1 MNQTAGSG
9 TPPSVGRLARSQP
22 QISPAINTP
31 PLTVRLSGTLPIRV
45 TNAHPKISPPRKIPI
60 PTSVMLLFSVGASLN
75 PISSAARSTSC
86 RSPTSS
92 IRSPASSLPP
102 PSTGICTFARRIER
116 IDTPCMYFSFSRA
129 RTVLPATPFLLTTTG
144 SVSTEKLTSSLSSTS
159 RPIHVSSSMT
169 NRRRPL
175 TTISSPRRMT
185 GFRGGILDRSLLSE
199 ALDENPLLLPGHV
212 LLELAYR
219 PPRLEPLVVGA
230 EGAENDRT
238 RRRVESR
245 TEAHVVPH
253 LRFHLLGRLLYF
265 RDAAEQPR
273 AEGAEYPGRSGHAVD
288 VGDRVADRHHA
299 QVRVASAG
307 QLVNRI
313 RWRLR

>member
-1 MNQTAGSG
+1 
-9 TPPSVGRLARSQP
+9 
-22 QISPAINTP
+22 
-31 PLTVRLSGTLPIRV
+31 
-45 TNAHPKISPPRKIPI
+45 
-60 PTSVMLLFSVGASLN
+60 
-75 PISSAARSTSC
+75 
-86 RSPTSS
+86 
-92 IRSPASSLPP
+92 
-102 PSTGICTFARRIER
+102 
-116 IDTPCMYFSFSRA
+116 MYFSFSRA

-159 RPIHVSSSMT
+159 RPT
-169 NRRRPL
+169 CFLFDDEPAAPL

-185 GFRGGILDRSLLSE
+185 VFGEGSLTDPCCRRRSTKILFCCPAMYCSNSRTVRPGSNHSLS
-199 ALDENPLLLPGHV
+199 ALKARKTIV
-212 LLELAYR
+212 RA
-219 PPRLEPLVVGA
+219 A
-230 EGAENDRT
+230 
-238 RRRVESR
+238 RVESR

-273 AEGAEYPGRSGHAVD
+273 AEGAEYPGRSGRAVD

-313 RWRLR
+313 GGGSDDGRHRLRAGQQAAACAAS

>member
-9 TPPSVGRLARSQP
+9 TSPSVGRLARSQP

-185 GFRGGILDRSLLSE
+185 VFGEGSLT
-199 ALDENPLLLPGHV
+199 DPCC
-212 LLELAYR
+212 
-219 PPRLEPLVVGA
+219 
-230 EGAENDRT
+230 
-238 RRRVESR
+238 RRRSTKILFCCPAMYCSNSR
-245 TEAHVVPH
+245 TVRPGSNHSLSALKARKTIVRAAGSNPGLRLMSSPICDSICLAACFTFATPPSSLGPRVPSTQA
-253 LRFHLLGRLLYF
+253 
-265 RDAAEQPR
+265 DP
-273 AEGAEYPGRSGHAVD
+273 AVP
-288 VGDRVADRHHA
+288 
-299 QVRVASAG
+299 
-307 QLVNRI
+307 
-313 RWRLR
+313 

>member
-1 MNQTAGSG
+1 
-9 TPPSVGRLARSQP
+9 
-22 QISPAINTP
+22 
-31 PLTVRLSGTLPIRV
+31 
-45 TNAHPKISPPRKIPI
+45 
-60 PTSVMLLFSVGASLN
+60 MLLFSVGASLN
-75 PISSAARSTSC
+75 PISSAARSTPQSDQLDPVAGVELAAAQHGYLHV
-86 RSPTSS
+86 RPTDRADRYAVHVFFLQQGADGLARYPFFIDDDRQRFDREVDQFLVLDLASDPCFLFDDE
-92 IRSPASSLPP
+92 PA
-102 PSTGICTFARRIER
+102 A
-116 IDTPCMYFSFSRA
+116 
-129 RTVLPATPFLLTTTG
+129 PADDDFVAPADD
-144 SVSTEKLTSSLSSTS
+144 
-159 RPIHVSSSMT
+159 
-169 NRRRPL
+169 
-175 TTISSPRRMT
+175 

-273 AEGAEYPGRSGHAVD
+273 AEGAEYPGRSGRAVD

-313 RWRLR
+313 GGGSDDGRHRLRAGQQAGRLRRVVAHDDRAAPYREQTHHADDYREADLRETVFSEPPEELGPYRVADRE